1 MAETQKRL
9 KKNISFSAHEKDIY
23 DYLEKQGNASAFI
36 KRLILNQ
43 MMIDTGIVTP
53 IVTKVK
59 EQEVNVQCETPNK
72 DNQTEEVV
80 TVISDESQDSSANES
95 SYELQEE
102 DDEELAMTVETN
114 FTKEDLETI
123 QVLPDL

>member
-1 MAETQKRL
+1 MVETQKRL

-23 DYLEKQGNASAFI
+23 EYLEQQGNASAFI

-43 MMIDTGIVTP
+43 MMIDRGIVAP

-80 TVISDESQDSSANES
+80 IVTSDEPQEKDDK
-95 SYELQEE
+95 ELV
-102 DDEELAMTVETN
+102 MTVETK
-114 FTKEDLETI
+114 FTKEDLETLNI
-123 QVLPDL
+123 LPDL

>member
-43 MMIDTGIVTP
+43 MMIDNGIISP
-53 IVTKVK
+53 IVVKVE
-59 EQEVNVQCETPNK
+59 EQEENVQCETSNK
-72 DNQTEEVV
+72 DNQQEEV
-80 TVISDESQDSSANES
+80 TVPSNEPKDNSDNES
-95 SYELQEE
+95 SDELQS
-102 DDEELAMTVETN
+102 EELTVETD
-114 FTKEDLETI
+114 FTEEDLETI

>member
-43 MMIDTGIVTP
+43 MMIDNGIISPTV
-53 IVTKVK
+53 VKVK
-59 EQEVNVQCETPNK
+59 EQEENVQCETSNK
-72 DNQTEEVV
+72 DNQQEEV
-80 TVISDESQDSSANES
+80 TVPSNEPKDNSDNES
-95 SYELQEE
+95 SDELQS
-102 DDEELAMTVETN
+102 EELTVETD
-114 FTKEDLETI
+114 FTEEDLETI

>member
-43 MMIDTGIVTP
+43 MMIDRGIVSPTV
-53 IVTKVK
+53 IKVGVEEK
-59 EQEVNVQCETPNK
+59 EGNVQCETSNE
-72 DNQTEEVV
+72 DNQQTEKQNTEEVT
-80 TVISDESQDSSANES
+80 TVNSNEPEESN
-95 SYELQEE
+95 
-102 DDEELAMTVETN
+102 EELTVETS
-114 FTKEDLETI
+114 FTEEDLKTI